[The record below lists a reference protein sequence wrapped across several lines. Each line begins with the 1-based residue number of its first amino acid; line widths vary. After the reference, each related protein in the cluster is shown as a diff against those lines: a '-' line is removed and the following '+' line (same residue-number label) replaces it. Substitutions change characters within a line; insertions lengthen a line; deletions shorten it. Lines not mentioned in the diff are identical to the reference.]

1 MPPSLDISSLQSSTT
16 PRELRLESRGPEVA
30 DLQRKL
36 LEAGFDAGVADG
48 VFGRR
53 TEAAV
58 KAFQQSRGLVADGI
72 VGTRTWTALG
82 VHVEGEPPEVP
93 ITVRLNEKQLQ
104 EIMPRLLAGRADECL
119 PYLDAAMVEA
129 DILTPQRQAAF
140 LAQLAHESA
149 ELRFFEELATGEAYE
164 GRRDLGNTRP
174 GDGMRYKGRGPIQL
188 TGRDNYRA
196 AGRALGID
204 LEGNPQRAADVDV
217 GFRVAAWF
225 WRSRGLNALA
235 DVGDFREITRRI
247 NGGFNGLAQ
256 REVYYRRAL
265 EVLTH

>member
-16 PRELRLESRGPEVA
+16 PRALRLESRGPEVA

-53 TEAAV
+53 TEVAV

-93 ITVRLNEKQLQ
+93 ITVRLNEKQLR

-204 LEGNPQRAADVDV
+204 LEGNPQRAADADV

>member
-1 MPPSLDISSLQSSTT
+1 MPPSLDISSLHSSTT

-36 LEAGFDAGVADG
+36 LQAGFDAGVADG
-48 VFGRR
+48 IFGRR

-58 KAFQQSRGLVADGI
+58 KAFQQSRGLAADGI

-93 ITVRLNEKQLQ
+93 ISVRLNEKQLR

-256 REVYYRRAL
+256 REIYYRRAL